1 MVYTQSID
9 WTEFYAALDRVLAEM
24 EGERFEAI
32 VAIAQGGIL
41 PAALLQQEWG
51 VPMGVVHINYRD
63 HENKPRFAD
72 ARLLDN
78 GPPPFPGRRVLLV
91 DDVSR
96 TGRTLARAR
105 EYLTESDVKTFLVN
119 GKADYRLYETEE
131 CLRMPWKRD

>member
-1 MVYTQSID
+1 MVYTQTID
-9 WTEFYAALDRVLAEM
+9 WTEFYTELDRVLTEM
-24 EGERFEAI
+24 QGERFEAI

-51 VPMGVVHINYRD
+51 VPMSVVRINYRD

-72 ARLLDN
+72 ARLLEE
-78 GPPPFPGRRVLLV
+78 GPPPFPGKKVLLV

-96 TGRTLARAR
+96 TGKTLARAR
-105 EYLTESDVKTFLVN
+105 AYLADSTVKTFLVN
-119 GKADYRLYETEE
+119 GEADFRLYRTEE